1 MKKIACGMGALSHS
15 LLYQTLFMEMGVKV
29 PDGVEY
35 PALPVDTGQSYRC
48 TPSNKT
54 VILCLVLSMLM
65 TMVGADG
72 FVALGA
78 SRASDFLPHT
88 LALSFHAMPALSH
101 SLRVRGWLKLSA
113 ALALATLFRSA
124 EADPHTLAL
133 SSHDIAAL
141 SQSDLVKGWAAT
153 SSACA

>member
-15 LLYQTLFMEMGVKV
+15 LLYQTLFMESGVKV

-65 TMVGADG
+65 TMVGA
-72 FVALGA
+72 LGA
-78 SRASDFLPHT
+78 SPTSDFSPHT
-88 LALSFHAMPALSH
+88 LALSFHLMPALSQ
-101 SLRVRGWLKLSA
+101 SLRVRGWLKTSA
-113 ALALATLFRSA
+113 AFRFGFRSA
-124 EADPHTLAL
+124 EPDAHTLAL
-133 SSHDIAAL
+133 SSHDIVAF
-141 SQSDLVKGWAAT
+141 SQSDLVKGW
-153 SSACA
+153 